1 MRSFPL
7 IRTAAL
13 AAAFFGTGL
22 SAANADVVWNIT
34 NAPLTNGDTLS
45 GTFTINAYGY
55 MGDSDLV
62 LYDPSNTP
70 ISTFGDVPANVAD
83 PSFAQTTI
91 NNPTDTI
98 VTAFGPGSNNWLYL
112 VFGNPLD
119 APGPNYLITQLSF
132 WCTNYSCVN
141 GTYPDYTPGTFDN
154 PAVGQTFFGPY
165 DLNVPDVTTEALVPE
180 PLTLSLFGGGLVGMA
195 ALRRRKRGG
204 SRLRA

>member
-1 MRSFPL
+1 MRTFSL
-7 IRTAAL
+7 IRTISL
-13 AAAFFGTGL
+13 AAALLGTGI

-34 NAPLTNGDTLS
+34 NAPLTNGDTVS

-83 PSFAQTTI
+83 PSFAQTAI
-91 NNPTDTI
+91 NYPTDTI
-98 VTAFGPGSNNWLYL
+98 VTAFGPSYNNWLYL

-119 APGPNYLITQLSF
+119 APGSNYLITQLSF

-141 GTYPDYTPGTFDN
+141 GSYPDYTPGTFDN
-154 PAVGQTFFGPY
+154 PAEGQTFFGPY
-165 DLNVPDVTTEALVPE
+165 DLNVPDVTTEAVVPE
-180 PLTLSLFGGGLVGMA
+180 PLTLSLFGVGLVGAA
-195 ALRRRKRGG
+195 ALRRRKRDG